1 MYFSKTR
8 VSRQQRST
16 RLRVEMLEDRVTP
29 SATAVTAAGYLMSPA
44 IDPPGP
50 TSSAPVQVVKG
61 MVETPIAQESAML
74 GWSAPVTGVTIT
86 SEALD
91 TSNPADPLLVAVG
104 YAHDPVS
111 SDIDLAVRQVHTSD
125 GSLFNAR
132 LYNLSGLDI
141 NGLSVAVDG
150 SGTIYPAGTIG
161 AVGAVARFQRS
172 LPSSPDWV
180 VTAGLNL
187 KGVTLDAAG
196 TNLYAAGAAVGTHAT
211 DIFVLK
217 LTDLANSTPTTVYSD
232 IRSSSAGASYAN
244 AVKVNSD
251 GRADVAASVEF
262 DPNTYFSPDFNQ
274 IEPDGSN
281 KPGWGHPNI
290 QGDMTGV
297 ALFSNGDQI
306 MVGTFFDPADPA
318 MITGIATERINV
330 LVNGDPVGDFIWQNF
345 YYWQIGPNLV
355 NSSARGVAVD
365 GADNFIYAGSID
377 NGAPTGIDMWV
388 VKTDGA
394 TGLTQLDQ
402 IAVDNGPNN
411 TDVAN
416 AIVLDAA
423 GNAYIGGTTNS
434 DGLLVQITNFN

>member
-8 VSRQQRST
+8 VLRQQRST
-16 RLRVEMLEDRVTP
+16 RLCVEMLEDRVTP

-125 GSLFNAR
+125 GSLFNSR

-187 KGVTLDAAG
+187 KGVTLDTAG
-196 TNLYAAGAAVGTHAT
+196 TNLYVAGAAVG
-211 DIFVLK
+211 
-217 LTDLANSTPTTVYSD
+217 
-232 IRSSSAGASYAN
+232 
-244 AVKVNSD
+244 
-251 GRADVAASVEF
+251 
-262 DPNTYFSPDFNQ
+262 
-274 IEPDGSN
+274 
-281 KPGWGHPNI
+281 
-290 QGDMTGV
+290 
-297 ALFSNGDQI
+297 
-306 MVGTFFDPADPA
+306 
-318 MITGIATERINV
+318 
-330 LVNGDPVGDFIWQNF
+330 
-345 YYWQIGPNLV
+345 
-355 NSSARGVAVD
+355 
-365 GADNFIYAGSID
+365 
-377 NGAPTGIDMWV
+377 
-388 VKTDGA
+388 
-394 TGLTQLDQ
+394 
-402 IAVDNGPNN
+402 
-411 TDVAN
+411 
-416 AIVLDAA
+416 
-423 GNAYIGGTTNS
+423 
-434 DGLLVQITNFN
+434 

>member
-1 MYFSKTR
+1 MLFSKTR

-29 SATAVTAAGYLMSPA
+29 NATAVTAAGYLMSPA
-44 IDPPGP
+44 IDPPAN
-50 TSSAPVQVVKG
+50 TSSAPVQVVND
-61 MVETPIAQESAML
+61 MVETPVVQESAML
-74 GWSAPVTGVTIT
+74 GWNTPVTGVTIT

-104 YAHDPVS
+104 YANDPVS
-111 SDIDLAVRQVHTSD
+111 SDIDLAVTQVHTSD

-132 LYNLSGLDI
+132 LYNLSGFDVK
-141 NGLSVAVDG
+141 GLSVAVDG
-150 SGTIYPAGTIG
+150 SGTIYPAGTIN
-161 AVGAVARFQRS
+161 ATGAVARFQRS

-187 KGVTLDAAG
+187 KGVTLDTAG
-196 TNLYAAGAAVGTHAT
+196 TNLYAAGAAVGDHAT

-232 IRSSSAGASYAN
+232 IRSSAAGASYAN
-244 AVKVNSD
+244 AIAVNSD

-274 IEPDGSN
+274 IEPDGTN

-306 MVGTFFDPADPA
+306 MVGTFFDPADPTST
-318 MITGIATERINV
+318 TGIATERINS

-345 YYWQIGPNLV
+345 YYWQINGANV

-394 TGLTQLDQ
+394 TGMTQIDQ
-402 IAVDNGPNN
+402 IAVDNGNN
-411 TDVAN
+411 TDIAN
-416 AIVLDAA
+416 AIVLDAS
-423 GNAYIGGTTNS
+423 GNAYIGGTTNA